1 MKRSYFFELS
11 YEIYIQRFNLFFFID
26 LRFLIRKYKK
36 YHYLKKSMIADS
48 SVVGEQKRKFKRLKR

>member
-1 MKRSYFFELS
+1 MKFIFSDL
-11 YEIYIQRFNLFFFID
+11 IYFFFID